1 MNRKSN
7 YVLKLVAVGLMSALV
22 CAASYLQIKI
32 QTPVGVTRIHFG
44 NIMCVLSGLLF
55 GSVTGGLSAGIGSGL
70 YDLFDPLYIASAP
83 FTFAFKFCIGFFAGL
98 ISHPKG
104 EMTQKRQLLR
114 DIVGG
119 VVGSLGYVIL
129 YVGKSFVEAYFFE
142 RVEWQTALISV
153 GMKAATSTINAVLA
167 VVIAVPL
174 AQILRR
180 ALSPAWKHLA
190 PQEK

>member
-1 MNRKSN
+1 MNQKSN
-7 YVLKLVAVGLMSALV
+7 YAWRLVAIGLMSAVVFVL
-22 CAASYLQIKI
+22 SLPQIKLM
-32 QTPVGVTRIHFG
+32 TPVGVTRFHFG
-44 NIMCVLSGLLF
+44 NAMCVLSGLLF
-55 GSVTGGLSAGIGSGL
+55 GSVTGGLSAGIGSAL
-70 YDLFDPLYIASAP
+70 YDLFDPVYIASAP

-104 EMTQKRQLLR
+104 EMTRKRQLLG

-119 VVGSLGYVIL
+119 VVGSLSYVIL

-142 RVEWQTALISV
+142 RVEWQTTLISV
-153 GMKAATSTINAVLA
+153 GMKAATSTVNAVLA

-174 AQILRR
+174 AQILRP
-180 ALSPAWKHLA
+180 ALSPALKRLA